1 MDELQE
7 QVHTGA
13 SLCAECYARVSSA
26 FQFEDTIMEFVAV
39 GRAAER
45 SPAIHIK
52 HHIAQIGVDDA
63 DQHRD

>member
-26 FQFEDTIMEFVAV
+26 FQFEDTIMEFVAT

-45 SPAIHIK
+45 P
-52 HHIAQIGVDDA
+52 
-63 DQHRD
+63 RRYT